1 MIKNAIIGLLATA
14 LLFTNTILAGY
25 GFLVYLAM
33 SAVAFVVVCA
43 IEDILEKRMNSLRRL
58 DRLKRDI
65 NRKIPLNEPT
75 KAS

>member
-25 GFLVYLAM
+25 GFLAYLAI

-43 IEDILEKRMNSLRRL
+43 IEDMWEKHMNSIRL
-58 DRLKRDI
+58 LKRFQRTV
-65 NRKIPLNEPT
+65 NRKITLNTPT

>member
-1 MIKNAIIGLLATA
+1 VIKNAIIGFLSTA
-14 LLFTNTILAGY
+14 LLFTNTILADY

-43 IEDILEKRMNSLRRL
+43 IEDMWEKHMNSIRL
-58 DRLKRDI
+58 LERFKRDA
-65 NRKIPLNEPT
+65 NRKITLNAPT